1 MNSKKLAIASA
12 MALMFA
18 GAAHAVDISAVTASQ
33 DQVLGLTGMLGALQT
48 TVDVT
53 ALSGALNTAVVNGAI
68 DISGVN
74 VSLSSMAS
82 NVSATANVSTGST
95 NAEAY
100 AIAGAKLS
108 TTVIG
113 AMNSATVDVMAKVTE
128 QTDKTQSS
136 LGVGGLASQGGE
148 IAITGNNFGA
158 GQLGLDT
165 TGAAALAATGTA
177 LQMDMSNLTNTTLTD
192 ASNKVSEL
200 QTMNVFNTAIN
211 TATLDAGIKIAAAV
225 DPNAWFLNPQ
235 TGVVNL
241 SNIAMT
247 TTAIGAMNSSI
258 TRLGANLAK

>member
-1 MNSKKLAIASA
+1 MNSKKLALASA

-18 GAAHAVDISAVTASQ
+18 GAAHAVDISAVTATQ
-33 DQVLGLTGMLGALQT
+33 DDVGGLSAVLAKMQT

-136 LGVGGLASQGGE
+136 LAVGGLASQGGE

-177 LQMDMSNLTNTTLTD
+177 L
-192 ASNKVSEL
+192 
-200 QTMNVFNTAIN
+200 
-211 TATLDAGIKIAAAV
+211 
-225 DPNAWFLNPQ
+225 
-235 TGVVNL
+235 
-241 SNIAMT
+241 
-247 TTAIGAMNSSI
+247 
-258 TRLGANLAK
+258 